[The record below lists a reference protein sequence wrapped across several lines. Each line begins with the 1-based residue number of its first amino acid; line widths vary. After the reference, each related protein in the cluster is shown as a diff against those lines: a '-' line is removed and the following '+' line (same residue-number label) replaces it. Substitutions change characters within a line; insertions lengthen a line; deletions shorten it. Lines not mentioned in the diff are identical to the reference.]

1 MLELTIFFFL
11 RRIGFRVT
19 CGRGP
24 GYVGGVRSSQNG
36 LKFSNSLVRS
46 MSRGKPPPPKKNLQ
60 MGADKLAF
68 ADAVI
73 SPLLAGKA
81 VLST

>member
-1 MLELTIFFFL
+1 MLELTILFFL

-19 CGRGP
+19 CGGGA
-24 GYVGGVRSSQNG
+24 GYVGGVRSNQNG
-36 LKFSNSLVRS
+36 FKFSNSVVRS
-46 MSRGKPPPPKKNLQ
+46 MRRGKTKKKKNLQ
-60 MGADKLAF
+60 VGADKLAF
-68 ADAVI
+68 ADVVI